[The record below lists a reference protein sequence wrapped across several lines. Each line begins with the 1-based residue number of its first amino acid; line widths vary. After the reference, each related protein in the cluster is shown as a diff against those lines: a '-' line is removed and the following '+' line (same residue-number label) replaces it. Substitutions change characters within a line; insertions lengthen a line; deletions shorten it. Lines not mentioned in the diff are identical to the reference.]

1 MGGCPSSIFAFVSR
15 CLPIP
20 MDLKFIMPTKTLSHL
35 LVSWFLVIQF
45 TAYAESEI
53 PILRHDPSTLPA
65 NLTQNHTSVKPVMT
79 DRGVAL
85 DVDFFRAD
93 YPNVFFTA
101 PAEGWDWSAYQ
112 GIAVD
117 IENPEEE
124 AVRVNVRVDNEG
136 ADGLNHCNTASVS
149 AEPGTVTTLRLTFNT
164 GAGKGLWGMR
174 GLPEIGPMGSGTP
187 IDSKRIT
194 AFQVFLALPDRDH
207 RLLLSSFRLFGKG
220 HQPGELVEMPFID
233 RFGQYKHADWP
244 LKLKEE
250 SELITRRKR
259 EQTLLAESRSPQGFD
274 RFGGWNEGPQLKATG
289 YFRTEKVNEKWW
301 LVTPEGRLF
310 FSIGMDCVGSGEFTF
325 VTGRDKWFEW
335 LPALNDPAAVFYHT
349 SGKAHSMAEAIDGK
363 GRTFSFYCA
372 NLLRKYGEEWRT
384 EWRQMTANR
393 LRNWGF
399 NTIGNWSDGEIC
411 KESGIPYVVSFALG
425 EGLRNMEGA
434 NGYWGYLKDVFDPH
448 FADVVDEAVTPLA
461 ERHAGNPLC
470 IGYFSDNELAWE
482 TLRPGVL
489 ACPPDQPCRIAMIQ
503 RLKTRYSSLEKL
515 NQAWNIEARD
525 WDSLRAP
532 ETPNA
537 TATADLD
544 DFVYEYAR
552 VYFSTINSILKSR
565 APHQLYLGC
574 RFYAHCDPVVRA
586 CAESADVVS
595 FNVYLPRIQRDAC
608 EKAVACGKPVL
619 IGEFHFGATDRGM
632 FHPGLGPVRD
642 QEARAKAY
650 AQYFQ
655 SAIDCPAIVGCH
667 WFQYVDEP
675 VTGRWFDGE
684 NYNIGFVDV
693 TDTPYPELVKSARE
707 THAELYK
714 RRLE

>member
-1 MGGCPSSIFAFVSR
+1 MV
-15 CLPIP
+15 
-20 MDLKFIMPTKTLSHL
+20 LKFLMLKKTIFLILMSLTLHMTV
-35 LVSWFLVIQF
+35 VSF
-45 TAYAESEI
+45 AEKGSEI

-65 NLTQNHTSVKPVMT
+65 NLTQNNTSAKPVMT

-85 DVDFFRAD
+85 EVLFHQAD
-93 YPNVFFTA
+93 YPNVFLTA
-101 PAEGWDWSAYQ
+101 PPGGWDWSAYA

-117 IENPEEE
+117 IENPETE
-124 AVRVNVRVDNEG
+124 AVKVSIRVDNVG
-136 ADGLNHCNTASVS
+136 ADGSNNCNTASVS
-149 AEPGTVTTLRLTFNT
+149 AEPGTVTTLKLTFNS
-164 GAGKGLWGMR
+164 GAGEGLWGMR
-174 GLPEIGPMGSGTP
+174 GLPEIGPMGSGST
-187 IDSKRIT
+187 IDTRRII
-194 AFQVFLALPDRDH
+194 AFQVFLAMPDREH

-220 HQPGELVEMPFID
+220 FQSGELVEMPFID
-233 RFGQYKHADWP
+233 RFGQYKYSDWP
-244 LKLKEE
+244 LKVKEE
-250 SELITRRKR
+250 TELTRRRDR
-259 EQTLLAESRSPQGFD
+259 EHAALTASAFPPGFD
-274 RFGGWNEGPQLKATG
+274 RYGGWAEGPQLKATG
-289 YFRTEKVNEKWW
+289 YFRTGKVNNKWW

-335 LPALNDPAAVFYHT
+335 LPALSEPAAVFYNN
-349 SGKAHSMAEAIDGK
+349 SGKAHSMAEAIGGK
-363 GRTFSFYCA
+363 GRTFSFYSA
-372 NLLRKYGEEWRT
+372 NLLRKYGDDWRT
-384 EWRQMTANR
+384 AWKEMTSNR

-434 NGYWGYLKDVFDPH
+434 NGYWGYLKDVFDPR
-448 FADVVDEAVTPLA
+448 FADVVDEAVTPLT
-461 ERHAGNPLC
+461 ERHAANPLC

-503 RLKTRYSSLEKL
+503 RLQSKYEDVSKL
-515 NQAWNIEARD
+515 NSAWETNAQD

-532 ETPNA
+532 EKPNA
-537 TATADLD
+537 AATADLD
-544 DFVYEYAR
+544 DFVYEYAK
-552 VYFSTINSILKSR
+552 VYFSTINNILKGR

-574 RFYAHCDPVVRA
+574 RFYAYCDPVVRA

-595 FNVYLPRIQRDAC
+595 FNVYLPRVSRNEC

-632 FHPGLGPVRD
+632 FHPGLGPTRN
-642 QEARAKAY
+642 QEARAAAY
-650 AQYFQ
+650 AGYLQ
-655 SAIDCPAIVGCH
+655 SVIDCPALVGCH

-693 TDTPYPELVKSARE
+693 TDTPYPELVKTARE
-707 THAELYK
+707 THAGIYK
-714 RRLE
+714 RRGEAQQ